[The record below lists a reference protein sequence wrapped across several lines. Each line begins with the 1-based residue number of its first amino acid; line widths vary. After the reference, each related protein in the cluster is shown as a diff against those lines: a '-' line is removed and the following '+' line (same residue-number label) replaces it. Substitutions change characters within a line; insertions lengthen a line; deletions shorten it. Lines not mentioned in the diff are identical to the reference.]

1 MASVKFSKESS
12 EFAMFRDLWTLCQK
26 LWIPENGNDD
36 YWEMVIKD
44 TDEFANKY
52 NDIPLARKFMLAF
65 VEKLEIESKTKSQN
79 K

>member
-1 MASVKFSKESS
+1 MSSKYFGKDSK

-36 YWEMVIKD
+36 YWEMVIND

-52 NDIPLARKFMLAF
+52 NDIPLARRFMLAF
-65 VEKLEIESKTKSQN
+65 LEELEIKAKGDG
-79 K
+79 KI